1 MEIDTNFLQRLD
13 AARDQLIEIRRDMRI
28 INENID
34 QVELLATERHD
45 LSSLFSE
52 VLRRL
57 GTNITSLNGSI
68 SRIIKYESVR
78 AGRRPNPIAP
88 LPPGPFKLTSKS
100 LVRDEQVLRR
110 INRRTHP

>member
-1 MEIDTNFLQRLD
+1 MEIDTSFLQRLD

-28 INENID
+28 IQENID
-34 QVELLATERHD
+34 QVEELGERYD